1 MSGAMKKSEKKAR
14 LLIPQGGGVKKAGAP
29 STVGLYHLSMHRI
42 KQAGFCKCPPYEN
55 DYINYTNTRAN
66 TNTDDLTL
74 ITYVDNNDDGAYV
87 LSMDMPFYFF
97 GVNYVTPNTS
107 IYITI
112 NGIIGFSNVNTVSTY
127 NSPFIY
133 RYRNWPV
140 SKPAIVFDFYDR
152 YNFSSYVS
160 PQSEV
165 VKNGETFYYI
175 RILFQGTDFK
185 TFDELD
191 DLTIKKGYEILLIR
205 NSKYQY
211 VQFNVAVNTA
221 NRTDYNWDTTETY
234 ANGSNLTDGTT
245 FLNPFGSFGKYT
257 SPPTLLDGP
266 QTGRSYVLRSNLDG
280 RNWTFFRNSH
290 VL

>member
-1 MSGAMKKSEKKAR
+1 MSGAMKKREKKAR
-14 LLIPQGGGVKKAGAP
+14 LLIPEGGGVKKAGTP

-42 KQAGFCKCPPYEN
+42 KQAGYCKCPPHEN
-55 DYINYTNTRAN
+55 DYIKYTNTRAN
-66 TNTDDLTL
+66 TNTDDLTW
-74 ITYVDNNDDGAYV
+74 IEYTNNDDGAYV

-97 GVNYVTPNTS
+97 GVNYVTPDTS
-107 IYITI
+107 IYITT
-112 NGIIGFSNVNTVSTY
+112 NGIIGFSNVNAVSTLQ
-127 NSPFIY
+127 SIY
-133 RYRNWPV
+133 DYYDWPV
-140 SKPAIVFDFYDR
+140 SKPAILFDFYDR

-165 VKNGETFYYI
+165 VINGETFYYI
-175 RILFQGTDFK
+175 RILFQGTDFDSYDLYN
-185 TFDELD
+185 DETVKLS
-191 DLTIKKGYEILLIR
+191 YEMLLIR

-211 VQFNVAVNTA
+211 VQFNIAVNTA

-257 SPPTLLDGP
+257 RPPTLLDGP
-266 QTGRSYVLRSNLDG
+266 QTGRSYVLRSSLDG
-280 RNWTFFRNSH
+280 RDWKFFTNAH